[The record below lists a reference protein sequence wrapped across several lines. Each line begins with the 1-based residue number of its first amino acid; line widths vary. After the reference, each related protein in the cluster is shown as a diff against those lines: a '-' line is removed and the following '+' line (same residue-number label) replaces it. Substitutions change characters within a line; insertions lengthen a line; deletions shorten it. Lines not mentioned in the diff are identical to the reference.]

1 MTEAT
6 ETKVKETSLSD
17 NSQKI
22 IEGIEK
28 MSVLELNELVK
39 ALEDKFGVIAAA
51 PVAIAGAAA
60 GTDAAAANDDA
71 SSTVSVVL
79 TDCGDKK
86 IQVLK
91 AVREVT
97 GLGLKEAKQ
106 LVDSV
111 PKEVKEDI
119 EKDEAEKIKKTLEEQ
134 GAKVEIK

>member
-6 ETKVKETSLSD
+6 ETKGKETSLSD

>member
-6 ETKVKETSLSD
+6 EIKVKETSLSD

-22 IEGIEK
+22 IESIEK

-51 PVAIAGAAA
+51 PVAVAGAAA
-60 GTDAAAANDDA
+60 GADASGGDDDS